1 MPVEEVV
8 SCRTQKQVFP
18 ADSIYAKNANVD
30 GRSSFMMQV
39 ECEVA
44 ILQHTGIR
52 RIKNS
57 QYV

>member
-1 MPVEEVV
+1 MRLFRAERKNRF
-8 SCRTQKQVFP
+8 SLQIAF
-18 ADSIYAKNANVD
+18 YAKNASV
-30 GRSSFMMQV
+30 GGHSSFMMQV
-39 ECEVA
+39 ECGVA